1 MGGSLQG
8 EGPQGRRPKAAV
20 GERAERAPQPRR
32 SRGALRADSGC
43 CMGLSSCN
51 ILFLSIPQTR
61 PYGNAPPI
69 DTGAVKCY
77 DKSGIL
83 SEKQGGNSAMSIRD
97 SYYFALLEV
106 HNGRP
111 ISVKTCFKGQQGDLT
126 TLSRTVCRCQKQPDG
141 SLRPEYGF
149 DDEENANCFI
159 DPLTPRERL
168 IILGGGHIAL
178 PLCEFA
184 AKCDFSVTVVD
195 DRMDFANEG
204 RFPLAREVICDSFEN
219 AINKLRITPY
229 DFVVVITRGHRH
241 DANCLRALFQQREP
255 AYLGMI
261 GSRRRVRGLLDMLK
275 EEGLD
280 EERLGQICTPIGL
293 AIGAVS
299 PAEIAISILSQVIEY
314 KRLHGGMNRA
324 INTSDLD
331 LSVVES
337 LMQVQEPVALVTVV
351 ETKGSTPRGM
361 GAMMYVYPDGRIVG
375 SIGGGCSEA
384 AILRDA
390 LDIIGTG
397 TYKVI
402 DIDMTGDVAESEG
415 MVCGGIMK
423 VLVEDIP
430 LDVYDD

>member
-1 MGGSLQG
+1 
-8 EGPQGRRPKAAV
+8 
-20 GERAERAPQPRR
+20 
-32 SRGALRADSGC
+32 
-43 CMGLSSCN
+43 
-51 ILFLSIPQTR
+51 
-61 PYGNAPPI
+61 
-69 DTGAVKCY
+69 
-77 DKSGIL
+77 
-83 SEKQGGNSAMSIRD
+83 MSIRD

-168 IILGGGHIAL
+168 IILGGGHIAQ

-184 AKCDFSVTVVD
+184 ARCDFSVTVVD

-204 RFPLAREVICDSFEN
+204 RFPLAREVICDGFEN
-219 AINKLRITPY
+219 AINKLHITPY

>member
-1 MGGSLQG
+1 MMGI
-8 EGPQGRRPKAAV
+8 ENV
-20 GERAERAPQPRR
+20 Y
-32 SRGALRADSGC
+32 GALLN
-43 CMGLSSCN
+43 GL
-51 ILFLSIPQTR
+51 Q
-61 PYGNAPPI
+61 
-69 DTGAVKCY
+69 
-77 DKSGIL
+77 
-83 SEKQGGNSAMSIRD
+83 SENQKLLLTKLKKDGTLEKHIYEPGTETESVE
-97 SYYFALLEV
+97 ALA
-106 HNGRP
+106 
-111 ISVKTCFKGQQGDLT
+111 QQAAFEKK
-126 TLSRTVCRCQKQPDG
+126 VCIT
-141 SLRPEYGF
+141 GF
-149 DDEENANCFI
+149 DDKQKTEKWIAEPFCKEN
-159 DPLTPRERL
+159 RML
-168 IILGGGHIAL
+168 IFGGGHVSLAL
-178 PLCEFA
+178 AEFA
-184 AKCDFSVTVVD
+184 ARTGFAVTVTD
-195 DRMDFANEG
+195 DRPSFANEL
-204 RFPLAREVICDSFEN
+204 RFPTAKQVLCMDFET
-219 AINKLRITPY
+219 AIEKLHVNSS
-229 DFVVVITRGHRH
+229 DFVVLLTRGHRH
-241 DANCLRALFQQREP
+241 DGVCLRALAKQGET

-331 LSVVES
+331 LSVVEQ

>member
-1 MGGSLQG
+1 
-8 EGPQGRRPKAAV
+8 
-20 GERAERAPQPRR
+20 
-32 SRGALRADSGC
+32 
-43 CMGLSSCN
+43 
-51 ILFLSIPQTR
+51 
-61 PYGNAPPI
+61 
-69 DTGAVKCY
+69 
-77 DKSGIL
+77 
-83 SEKQGGNSAMSIRD
+83 MSIRD

-111 ISVKTCFKGQQGDLT
+111 ISVKTCFKGQQGGLT
-126 TLSRTVCRCQKQPDG
+126 QLSRTVCRCRKQPDG
-141 SLRPEYGF
+141 FLRPEYGF
-149 DDEENANCFI
+149 DEDEGANCFI

-168 IILGGGHIAL
+168 IILGAGHIAQ

-184 AKCDFSVTVVD
+184 ARCDFAVTVVD
-195 DRMDFANEG
+195 DRMAFANAE
-204 RFPLAREVICDSFEN
+204 RFPLAREILCDSFAN
-219 AINKLRITPY
+219 AIEGLRITPY

-241 DANCLRALFQQREP
+241 DADCLRTLFKQTEP

-261 GSRRRVRGLLDMLK
+261 GSRRRVRGLLEMLK
-275 EEGLD
+275 GEGLD
-280 EERLGQICTPIGL
+280 EERLGRICTPIGL
-293 AIGAVS
+293 PIGAVS
-299 PAEIAISILSQVIEY
+299 PAEIAVSILSQVIEY
-314 KRLHGGMNRA
+314 KRLHGGANRM

-331 LSVVES
+331 LAVVES

-375 SIGGGCSEA
+375 SIGGGCSEG

-397 TYKVI
+397 TYRVI
-402 DIDMTGDVAESEG
+402 DIDMTGEVAESEG

>member
-1 MGGSLQG
+1 
-8 EGPQGRRPKAAV
+8 
-20 GERAERAPQPRR
+20 
-32 SRGALRADSGC
+32 
-43 CMGLSSCN
+43 
-51 ILFLSIPQTR
+51 
-61 PYGNAPPI
+61 
-69 DTGAVKCY
+69 
-77 DKSGIL
+77 
-83 SEKQGGNSAMSIRD
+83 MSIRD
-97 SYYFALLEV
+97 AYYFALLEV

-168 IILGGGHIAL
+168 IILGGGHIAQ

-184 AKCDFSVTVVD
+184 ARCDFSVTVVD

-219 AINKLRITPY
+219 AILVHAAI
-229 DFVVVITRGHRH
+229 
-241 DANCLRALFQQREP
+241 QQREP

-331 LSVVES
+331 LSVVEQ